1 MTVTIRI
8 AGQWL
13 YRMRR
18 ILATVSILL
27 LTVLVGYKA
36 VFGANGMKVWQNK
49 RAEVQSLEQ
58 QIQRQQAEHDAL
70 EHDVNALQNG
80 DRDAIEREAR
90 EQLGYVRP
98 GEVVL
103 FEQRTKPGPR
113 QAAAVAENTEQK

>member
-8 AGQWL
+8 AGQWI

-18 ILATVSILL
+18 ILATVSIVL
-27 LTVLVGYKA
+27 LTVLVGYKV

-49 RAEVQSLEQ
+49 RAETQKLEL
-58 QIQRQQAEHDAL
+58 QIQQQQADHDAL
-70 EHDVNALQNG
+70 EREVNALQNA
-80 DRDAIEREAR
+80 DPTAIEREAR

-103 FEQRTKPGPR
+103 FEQRTRPGPR
-113 QAAAVAENTEQK
+113 QATAVAENTDQK